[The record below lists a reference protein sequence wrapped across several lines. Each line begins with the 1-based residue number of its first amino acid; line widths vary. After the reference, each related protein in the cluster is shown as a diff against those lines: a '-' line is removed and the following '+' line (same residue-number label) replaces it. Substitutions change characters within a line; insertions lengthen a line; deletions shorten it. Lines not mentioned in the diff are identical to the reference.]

1 MYMYA
6 ANVAGFVH
14 RDKGLES
21 QDNVERCFRRG
32 VSALALCDGAGSYP
46 FAAEGAREMSRQAAR
61 QMARGFRRYAKMPEE
76 QLRGEMVELIDLTL
90 SRLRRKYGCEEV
102 ENAFASTLICVGCDA
117 KTGEYLAVHLGDG
130 LFLAEKGERVI
141 CTATGRYGTGD
152 RARATVLTT
161 APAGMLL
168 REMQIRRGRAD
179 RVVAASDGGENR
191 LFRREGRF
199 NAPTPALG
207 VLLNRL
213 EEAPSRQR
221 SQTLTEVLQYAFR
234 PMDDLSVGIL
244 SRRPAGEALERPE
257 FVRYALAREAG
268 LGRNAAARRAGWG
281 RRNRKRKIAQ
291 AAGRNLL

>member
-14 RDKGLES
+14 RDKGRES
-21 QDNVERCFRRG
+21 QDSVARSFRKG
-32 VSALALCDGAGSYP
+32 VSALALCDGAGSYL
-46 FAAEGAREMSRQAAR
+46 FAGEGAREMSRRAAR

-76 QLRGEMVELIDLTL
+76 QLRGEMAELIAATL
-90 SRLRRKYGCEEV
+90 FRLRRKYGCEEV

-130 LFLAEKGERVI
+130 LFLAEDGEGVK
-141 CTATGRYGTGD
+141 CTPTGRYGTGD

-161 APAGMLL
+161 APAGMLM
-168 REMQIRRGRAD
+168 REMRIQRGRAE
-179 RVVAASDGGENR
+179 RLVMASDGGENR
-191 LFRREGRF
+191 LYRREWNH

-207 VLLNRL
+207 VLLDRL
-213 EEAPSRQR
+213 EEAPSSQR

-244 SRRPAGEALERPE
+244 SRRPAGEDLERPE
-257 FVRYALAREAG
+257 FLRYALAREAG
-268 LGRNAAARRAGWG
+268 LSRNAAARRAGWG
-281 RRNRKRKIAQ
+281 RRNRNRKIAQ
-291 AAGRNLL
+291 AAGRNLF